1 MKDSLPRASFVV
13 ATKDR
18 PTDLRKML
26 QSLSDQSIQPE
37 QIVIVDASVKPVE
50 KITAEFHQLNIKY
63 IRHPWP
69 SASRQRNIG
78 IKAVDPDI
86 ELIGFLDDDI
96 VFEPGSMEKMF
107 EFWRRA
113 PKELGGASF
122 NLKNFQTT
130 SGTKLK
136 QSIIVQRLGIYSKEK
151 GVVMPSGWHTL
162 TGTVSKTT
170 FVQWLPS
177 TASIWRKNIFEK
189 FRFDEYFDGYSYL
202 EDLDFSFS
210 VSKKYRLS
218 VVAEAGFYHYPSPF
232 GRISHYRF
240 GKIEVANRLYFV
252 KKHNLSVPRCYLG
265 LFLRLLMSLG
275 YVLTG
280 EGKEYLHRV
289 VGNCAGLFQSL
300 LPGHITL
307 LSNNIK

>member
-1 MKDSLPRASFVV
+1 MTKDKQKLSFIV

-26 QSLSDQSIQPE
+26 QSLSDQLIHSE
-37 QIVIVDASVKPVE
+37 QIIIVDASKESVE
-50 KITAEFHQLNIKY
+50 KITAEFCQLNIKY

-69 SASRQRNIG
+69 SASKQRNAG
-78 IKAVDPDI
+78 IKSVGPDI

-96 VFEPGSMEKMF
+96 VLEDGAIEKML
-107 EFWRRA
+107 EFWRQA
-113 PKELGGASF
+113 PEDVGGCAF
-122 NLKNFQTT
+122 NLKNPV
-130 SGTKLK
+130 SRSELALK
-136 QSIIVQRLGIYSKEK
+136 RSSLAKWLGIYSKEK

-170 FVQWLPS
+170 FVRWLPS
-177 TASIWRKNIFEK
+177 GASIWRRNIFEK

-210 VSKKYRLS
+210 VSKSHRLA

-252 KKHNLSVPRCYLG
+252 RKHNLSVPRCYLG
-265 LFLRLLMSLG
+265 LFLRLLMSSG
-275 YVLTG
+275 AVMTG
-280 EGKEYLHRV
+280 TGLENLHRV
-289 VGNCAGLFQSL
+289 AGNCTGLFQSL
-300 LPGHITL
+300 LPGHIAFSL
-307 LSNNIK
+307 DSIK

>member
-1 MKDSLPRASFVV
+1 MSKFKNKAAFVV

-18 PTDLRKML
+18 PDDLGKML
-26 QSLSDQSIQPE
+26 QSLSDQSIHPK
-37 QIVIVDASVKPVE
+37 QIIIVDASVEPVDN
-50 KITAEFHQLNIKY
+50 IAAEFSQLNIKY

-69 SASRQRNIG
+69 SASKQRNMG
-78 IKAVDPDI
+78 IKAVDSDI

-96 VFEPGSMEKMF
+96 VFETGAMEKML
-107 EFWRRA
+107 EFWQQA
-113 PKELGGASF
+113 PEDMGGCAF
-122 NLKNFQTT
+122 NLKNPV
-130 SGTKLK
+130 SRSELALK
-136 QSIIVQRLGIYSKEK
+136 RSSLAEWLGIYSREK

-177 TASIWRKNIFEK
+177 TASIWRKKIFEK

-210 VSKKYRLS
+210 VSKSYRLA
-218 VVAEAGFYHYPSPF
+218 VVAEAGFYHFPSPF

-252 KKHNLSVPRCYLG
+252 RKHNLSIPRCYLG

-275 YVLTG
+275 SALTG
-280 EGKEYLHRV
+280 EGLENLHSV
-289 VGNCAGLFQSL
+289 AGNCTGLFQSL
-300 LPGHITL
+300 LPNHIAYSL
-307 LSNNIK
+307 DSIK